1 MHYNLVLG
9 EQWVTSHQF
18 PDEMWR
24 VRRRRGMGRLHV
36 KGLADL
42 AYYNRAAKGCAAC
55 PVTVDAYGLLNIC
68 RLRDDVLV

>member
-1 MHYNLVLG
+1 MA
-9 EQWVTSHQF
+9 
-18 PDEMWR
+18 
-24 VRRRRGMGRLHV
+24 RLHV

-42 AYYNRAAKGCAAC
+42 AYYNRAAKGWAAC

>member
-9 EQWVTSHQF
+9 EQWSNFSPV

-24 VRRRRGMGRLHV
+24 VRKRRGMARLHV
-36 KGLADL
+36 KDLADL
-42 AYYNRAAKGCAAC
+42 AYYNRAAKGWAAC